1 MKATSKRRIFF
12 QFALISL
19 SLAFLLCLTASKAVA
34 QEDPNTISREVPEQ
48 TITFSTVNPYT
59 KVSGTMTIV
68 FSGVFHLT
76 RPTEEAQ
83 SGTSRVA
90 GGQMGTFTFVPD
102 DQSQPTINGRFRF
115 RLAGRT
121 QPRTNAIHFVF
132 RMNGVASDG
141 SAFVF
146 LQSERAVVNDEGCDI
161 SFGETRAVDGNH
173 D

>member
-1 MKATSKRRIFF
+1 V
-12 QFALISL
+12 
-19 SLAFLLCLTASKAVA
+19 AFLLGLTAPRTTA
-34 QEDPNTISREVPEQ
+34 QEGGNGFSREIPEQ
-48 TITFSTVNPYT
+48 TITFATVNPYT

-83 SGTSRVA
+83 SGTSRVT

-102 DQSQPTINGRFRF
+102 DQSQPTISGKFRF
-115 RLAGRT
+115 RLSGWT

-132 RMNGVASDG
+132 RMNGVAADG

-146 LQSERAVVNDEGCDI
+146 LQSERAVANEEGCDI
-161 SFGETRAVDGNH
+161 SFGETSAVDATRT
-173 D
+173 